1 MADESH
7 SFASTRARLEDIVTQ
22 VRKKDTSLEKSLDL
36 LEEGVRL
43 ANACTEL
50 IDHQDWVNGPGSAPA
65 DEAVSAPESCG
76 PSEDTAETDPALG
89 VSVEAVDG
97 VVFVDGEVVAEVF
110 EVSAFTGGVE
120 PDGEDSSAEE
130 SEAKTGDAEPGEPEP
145 EGAGS
150 EADTPADA
158 DAPEGDSEEGE

>member
-1 MADESH
+1 
-7 SFASTRARLEDIVTQ
+7 

-65 DEAVSAPESCG
+65 EEIAPAPV
-76 PSEDTAETDPALG
+76 PSEASAEGEPAVG
-89 VSVEAVDG
+89 VSVEAVEG

-110 EVSAFTGGVE
+110 EVSAFTDDVE
-120 PDGEDSSAEE
+120 PDDSGTGEDETGTDAPAE
-130 SEAKTGDAEPGEPEP
+130 GDA
-145 EGAGS
+145 ADDGS
-150 EADTPADA
+150 ED
-158 DAPEGDSEEGE
+158 EE

>member
-22 VRKKDTSLEKSLDL
+22 VRKKDTSLEQSLDL

-65 DEAVSAPESCG
+65 EEIAPAPE
-76 PSEDTAETDPALG
+76 PSEASAEERPAVG
-89 VSVEAVDG
+89 VSVEAIEG

-110 EVSAFTGGVE
+110 EVSAFTGDAGAGDSE
-120 PDGEDSSAEE
+120 TGEDE
-130 SEAKTGDAEPGEPEP
+130 T
-145 EGAGS
+145 
-150 EADTPADA
+150 DA
-158 DAPEGDSEEGE
+158 DAPAQSDAAEGASEDEE

>member
-65 DEAVSAPESCG
+65 EESAPAPE
-76 PSEDTAETDPALG
+76 PSEAAVEPAPALG

-110 EVSAFTGGVE
+110 AVSAFTGDVE
-120 PDGEDSSAEE
+120 PDDSGTGEDETGSDAAADGDPAKSASEDEAEE
-130 SEAKTGDAEPGEPEP
+130 
-145 EGAGS
+145 
-150 EADTPADA
+150 
-158 DAPEGDSEEGE
+158 

>member
-1 MADESH
+1 MTDESH

-65 DEAVSAPESCG
+65 EEIAPAPE
-76 PSEDTAETDPALG
+76 PSEASSEGEPEVG
-89 VSVEAVDG
+89 VSVETVEG

-110 EVSAFTGGVE
+110 EVSAFTGDVE
-120 PDGEDSSAEE
+120 SDDSETGEDE
-130 SEAKTGDAEPGEPEP
+130 TG
-145 EGAGS
+145 
-150 EADTPADA
+150 A
-158 DAPEGDSEEGE
+158 DAPPQGDVAEGASEDDE